1 MRIFHASAANRKK
14 PYDSYTNGAFLL
26 RFDPIPDRR
35 QGQVT
40 KIITIFPSPAL
51 QSTEVTISNQKSIA
65 NENIN
70 PTQTSAWQALQKH
83 FDEMKDVT
91 ISELFRQR

>member
-1 MRIFHASAANRKK
+1 M
-14 PYDSYTNGAFLL
+14 
-26 RFDPIPDRR
+26 
-35 QGQVT
+35 
-40 KIITIFPSPAL
+40 AL
-51 QSTEVTISNQKSIA
+51 QNNHTFSVTGVTIDLSHNSQNQKSIA

-91 ISELFRQR
+91 IADLFAKDSDRFTKLRALTI